1 MEVGPGHIELAGV
14 VKTFDGFVNA
24 VDGVN
29 LKIPNG
35 AYCCLLGPSGCGK
48 TTILRMIAGHD
59 DPTAGEI
66 LIGGENVVGMP
77 PVARRTAMMFQSYAL
92 FPHLT
97 VRNNIAFALQV
108 RGISKA
114 ERRKAAD
121 AMMEKVRLT
130 EFADRLPAQL
140 SGGQQQRVALARAA
154 ITEPRVLLLD
164 EPLSALDEFLRI
176 QMRQELRH
184 MQRELGITFVHV
196 THTQLEAIALAD
208 LVVVMEKGKI
218 RQAGPARDV
227 YDSPKDRYVAE
238 FLGGQNVLSGQIQ
251 SVNGQHAVMAAA
263 AGGGIRVPLTPG
275 VNLAT
280 GDAIALAVRRDDID
294 LVRPSDK
301 PPTGEGTV
309 EMASRV
315 RAIEY
320 QGYFVKVMLDAGSSE
335 DFVVY
340 VAERKFF
347 SNPFGI
353 GDTVLATWPM
363 NVARVLR

>member
-1 MEVGPGHIELAGV
+1 
-14 VKTFDGFVNA
+14 
-24 VDGVN
+24 
-29 LKIPNG
+29 
-35 AYCCLLGPSGCGK
+35 
-48 TTILRMIAGHD
+48 
-59 DPTAGEI
+59 
-66 LIGGENVVGMP
+66 
-77 PVARRTAMMFQSYAL
+77 
-92 FPHLT
+92 
-97 VRNNIAFALQV
+97 
-108 RGISKA
+108 
-114 ERRKAAD
+114 
-121 AMMEKVRLT
+121 
-130 EFADRLPAQL
+130 
-140 SGGQQQRVALARAA
+140 
-154 ITEPRVLLLD
+154 VLLLD

-227 YDSPKDRYVAE
+227 YDSPNDRYVAE

-251 SVNGQHAVMAAA
+251 SVNGRHAVVVAAA

-275 VNLAT
+275 VDLST

-301 PPTGEGTV
+301 PPTGESTV

-320 QGYFVKVMLDAGSSE
+320 QGYFVKVMLDAGNSE

-340 VAERKFF
+340 VPERKFF

-353 GDTVLATWPM
+353 GDIVLATWPVD
-363 NVARVLR
+363 VARVLR